1 MRISDWSSDV
11 CSSDL
16 AVGDSVRRACDAG
29 ADFIAT
35 PENVL
40 VMEPRRAIVLETAEE
55 EAVHRG
61 VAGFRELARET
72 GAWLLAGSRTVKVE
86 PERVANRSVL
96 FDPQGGNVPRYGKM
110 QMFHVDLA
118 ARDSHRESRP
128 PRPGD

>member
-1 MRISDWSSDV
+1 MSTTFKIACVQTNSDRELDV
-11 CSSDL
+11 SL
-16 AVGDSVRRACDAG
+16 KAVGDSVRRARDAG

-72 GAWLLAGSRTVKVE
+72 GAWLLAGSLPVRVE
-86 PERVANRSVL
+86 PERVANRPVP
-96 FDPQGGNVPRYGKM
+96 FDPQDRRSAGEGK
-110 QMFHVDLA
+110 
-118 ARDSHRESRP
+118 
-128 PRPGD
+128 